1 MRLLSVLLVFLF
13 FGCSNKNEINEMTL
27 LRGYYI
33 GHDRYNANI
42 YVIKNYDKAKTLLE
56 NIEKQDTLK
65 SFFLSITQDEAKI
78 FIKQEKKYKKE
89 LLLAKVHIKLN
100 DSKEYTDYRNQYHL
114 QSFDTLRK
122 PIYFYEIFDD
132 YKSLEIIEL
141 YDDGLIKEGLIF

>member
-56 NIEKQDTLK
+56 NIEKQDTLR

-78 FIKQEKKYKKE
+78 LIKQEKKYKKE

-100 DSKEYTDYRNQYHL
+100 
-114 QSFDTLRK
+114 
-122 PIYFYEIFDD
+122 
-132 YKSLEIIEL
+132 
-141 YDDGLIKEGLIF
+141 